1 MLGMKP
7 LSMDLRERVVAACDA
22 GGQTQ
27 AEVADRFDVS
37 TSTVRRLLA
46 RRAATGSVAPRP
58 HAGGFPSRVGE
69 AARAALRG
77 LVAAQPDVALAEVR
91 GRPADRAGVAVTITR
106 VSQVLLEL
114 GLPRKKSRTRP
125 ASGTGRT

>member
-1 MLGMKP
+1 MKP

-27 AEVADRFDVS
+27 AEVAERFNVS
-37 TSTVRRLLA
+37 GSTVRRLLR

-58 HAGGFPSRVGE
+58 HAGGFPSRVDA
-69 AARAALRG
+69 AARGVLRG
-77 LVAAQPDVALAEVR
+77 LVADQPDATLAELR
-91 GRPADRAGVAVTITR
+91 GRLAARAGVTVAVTR
-106 VSQVLLEL
+106 VCQILQEL
-114 GLPRKKSRTRP
+114 ALPRKKSPTRP

>member
-1 MLGMKP
+1 MKP

-22 GGQTQ
+22 GGETQ
-27 AEVADRFDVS
+27 AEVAERFRVS
-37 TSTVRRLLA
+37 PSTVRRLLA

-69 AARAALRG
+69 AARGVLRG
-77 LVAAQPDVALAEVR
+77 LVREQPDATLAELR
-91 GRPADRAGVAVTITR
+91 GRLADRAGVAVAVTR

-114 GLPRKKSRTRP
+114 GLPRKKSRTRRP
-125 ASGTGRT
+125 SGTGRT

>member
-1 MLGMKP
+1 MKP

-27 AEVADRFDVS
+27 REVAERFNVS

-58 HAGGFPSRVGE
+58 HAGGFDSRVDE
-69 AARAALRG
+69 AARGVLRG
-77 LVAAQPDVALAEVR
+77 LVAEQPDATLEELR
-91 GRPADRAGVAVTITR
+91 GRLADRAGVAVAVTR

-114 GLPRKKSRTRP
+114 GLPRKKSRMRRP
-125 ASGTGRT
+125 SGTGRT

>member
-1 MLGMKP
+1 MGGMKP

-27 AEVADRFDVS
+27 QEVADRFEVS

-46 RRAATGSVAPRP
+46 RRAATGAVAPRP
-58 HAGGFPSRVGE
+58 PAGGFPSRVDE
-69 AARAALRG
+69 AARGALRG
-77 LVAAQPDVALAEVR
+77 LVGEQPDATLAELR
-91 GRPADRAGVAVTITR
+91 GRLAARSGVAVTIPR

-125 ASGTGRT
+125 A

>member
-1 MLGMKP
+1 MKP

-27 AEVADRFDVS
+27 REVAERFDVS
-37 TSTVRRLLA
+37 PSSVRRLLA
-46 RRAATGSVAPRP
+46 RRAATGSVAPLP
-58 HAGGFPSRVGE
+58 HAGGFASRVDE
-69 AARAALRG
+69 AARGVLRS
-77 LVAAQPDVALAEVR
+77 LVADQPDATLAELQCR
-91 GRPADRAGVAVTITR
+91 LGDRAGVTVAVTR
-106 VSQVLLEL
+106 VSQILLEL